1 METPRVQYVATS
13 DGVDIAYTLS
23 GDNGPA
29 IVFLQG
35 PPFSNVEREWDLP
48 NYRAYNEV
56 MGHRRRMV
64 KLDSRGT
71 GMSQRG
77 LSEFTIEGLT
87 ADLAAVVDRVGFDQF
102 AIVGVQAGAL
112 IAIHAARAM
121 PERVSHLVFMDAYSN
136 GTQYAN
142 IPQVA
147 GFLALG
153 RTDWELFAESIAHY
167 FFGWDAGD
175 PARQYAAFLRECVD
189 QEEGIRFFQYMFS
202 LDLTEELPRLE
213 MPALVMHHRRSVV
226 PGLESSRLF
235 ASRMPNAE
243 LLLLNGYWND
253 PADDYVVVDAAIS
266 RLLGQDPPPP
276 LDLSVPHPAL
286 AAVPAAPAGM
296 ATILFTD
303 IEGSTTLTQ
312 SRGDAA
318 AQEIVRA
325 HNDIVRDALRQNVG
339 AEVKHT
345 GDGIMASFPLASSAI
360 EAAIQVQRG
369 VSAHNEAHADS
380 QFRVRVGL
388 NAGEPV
394 IEGSDLFGTAV
405 QLARRVCDAAEPG
418 TIVVTDVVRQL
429 AAGKGFLFSDTG
441 EVALKG
447 FEDPV
452 RLFAVRS

>member
-1 METPRVQYVATS
+1 VTTP
-13 DGVDIAYTLS
+13 DGVDIAYVVA
-23 GDNGPA
+23 GEGPPV
-29 IVFLQG
+29 IFLQG
-35 PPFSNVEREWDLP
+35 PPFNHVEHEWDLP

-56 MGHRRRMV
+56 VGHRRQLV
-64 KLDSRGT
+64 KLDTRGT

-77 LSEFTIEGLT
+77 IDEFTIEGLASDVIAV
-87 ADLAAVVDRVGFDQF
+87 ADRIGLERFVIF
-102 AIVGVQAGAL
+102 GVQAGAL
-112 IAIHAARAM
+112 IAIQAAKTI
-121 PERVSHLVFMDAYSN
+121 PERISHLVFMDGYSN
-136 GTQYAN
+136 GTQYAS

-153 RTDWELFAESIAHY
+153 ATDWELFAESIAHF

-175 PARQYAAFLRECVD
+175 PARQYAGFLRECVD
-189 QEEGIRFFQYMFS
+189 QQEGIRFFQYMFS
-202 LDLTEELPRLE
+202 LDLTDELPRLE
-213 MPALVMHHRRSVV
+213 MPTLVMQHRRSVV
-226 PGLESSRLF
+226 PGLEAARLF
-235 ASRMPNAE
+235 ASRIPNAE

-253 PADDYVVVDAAIS
+253 PADDYAVVDAALS
-266 RLLGQDPPPP
+266 RLLGQNPPPS
-276 LDLSVPHPAL
+276 LELSVPHPAL
-286 AAVPAAPAGM
+286 ATASAAPAGM
-296 ATILFTD
+296 ATIFFTD

-325 HNDIVRDALRQNVG
+325 HNDVVRAALRQNGG

-360 EAAIQVQRG
+360 EAAIQVQRA
-369 VSAHNEAHADS
+369 VSAHNEAHEDS
-380 QFRVRVGL
+380 QFRIRVGL

-394 IEGSDLFGTAV
+394 VEGSDLFGTAV

-418 TIVVTDVVRQL
+418 SIVVTDVVRQL
-429 AAGKGFLFSDTG
+429 AAGKGYLFSDTG